1 VKDGAGAGS
10 ESDFGLTTGGH
21 SRDVSLRY
29 EKLCG
34 ALGMASSVVVRQV
47 HGVRILE
54 ADSNEARGPRVIGE
68 GDGLIT
74 SDQGIL
80 LAVTAADCVPVF
92 VADISGRC
100 VALLHA
106 GWRGAAGG
114 ILEAGLSIL
123 ERRYGVRPG
132 DVAVY
137 LGPAICGTCYE
148 VGGDVL
154 RAFAMDGSGQT
165 RFDLRAELARR
176 AQLAGVSRER
186 VQRSE
191 WCTRC
196 GPVNLYSHRAQGAG
210 AGRMAAFLGLV
221 QAQPV

>member
-1 VKDGAGAGS
+1 MEDGAGAGS

-21 SRDVSLRY
+21 SGDVALRY
-29 EKLCG
+29 ERLCG
-34 ALGMASSVVVRQV
+34 ALGMATAVVVRQV
-47 HGVRILE
+47 HGVRVLE
-54 ADSNEARGPRVIGE
+54 ADSTRDRGARVIGE
-68 GDGLIT
+68 GDGLVT
-74 SDQGIL
+74 SERGML

-92 VADISGRC
+92 VADTSGRC

-106 GWRGAAGG
+106 GWRGTAGG
-114 ILEAGLSIL
+114 ILEAGLSFL
-123 ERRYGVRPG
+123 ERRYGARSG
-132 DVAVY
+132 DVAIY
-137 LGPAICGTCYE
+137 LGPAICGSCYE

-154 RAFAMDGSGQT
+154 RAFAMDGSDQT

-176 AQLAGVSRER
+176 AQVAGVSPER
-186 VQRSE
+186 VRRSE

-221 QAQPV
+221 GAPPV